1 MKNAMSISDEHVDAI
16 SDEFCFD
23 QAKHL
28 HPKYF
33 NFDPDSSFFKGNNLC
48 ANLGPNRE
56 RFCQGDSG
64 GPIFRE
70 NPKDEFRAYLLV
82 NSYLF

>member
-1 MKNAMSISDEHVDAI
+1 MAGLRS
-16 SDEFCFD
+16 EFIR
-23 QAKHL
+23 
-28 HPKYF
+28 PSF